1 MYVNIDKK
9 FCVLY
14 LKPQFV
20 PNLPI
25 GIDEHSEVDMEWKS
39 VSFHNY
45 DQSRA
50 RSVYN
55 HQACNVK
62 CEKSLEAQQGTRL
75 LQGW

>member
-1 MYVNIDKK
+1 M
-9 FCVLY
+9 LY
-14 LKPQFV
+14 LKPQLV

-39 VSFHNY
+39 VSLHNY
-45 DQSRA
+45 DQSH
-50 RSVYN
+50 N